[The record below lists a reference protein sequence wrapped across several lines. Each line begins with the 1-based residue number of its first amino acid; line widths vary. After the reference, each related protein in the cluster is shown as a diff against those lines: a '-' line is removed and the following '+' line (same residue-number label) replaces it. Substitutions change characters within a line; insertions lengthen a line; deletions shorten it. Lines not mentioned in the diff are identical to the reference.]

1 MFQTWN
7 NIQLLRRVLW
17 ISAELTIVSS
27 LKHKNTQPLYIFNR
41 VRVLHLNRLK
51 ERTWL
56 HSFVIFCS
64 DSDGFTKLEFQIYN
78 WGQNRQRSA
87 NNCLC
92 KKYLVAALKKTKKFC
107 ETNLRKHTVS
117 SLQMRW
123 FPQILDI
130 YVFGRFGNDEVWML
144 KTEYR

>member
-1 MFQTWN
+1 MVSRN
-7 NIQLLRRVLW
+7 LN
-17 ISAELTIVSS
+17 SESTIEV
-27 LKHKNTQPLYIFNR
+27 KIDREVPIIVY
-41 VRVLHLNRLK
+41 V
-51 ERTWL
+51 
-56 HSFVIFCS
+56 
-64 DSDGFTKLEFQIYN
+64 
-78 WGQNRQRSA
+78 
-87 NNCLC
+87 